1 MKHTRK
7 KLIPLNSKERQNVIE
22 SVLEILKL
30 QKKIKHSTLRL
41 SLNGI
46 LVKDTTRIINELP
59 DDVYLKNSHIF
70 IPYIFKSLQSLL
82 GTPLKRIFPDLKDN
96 TDILNRTLLIIKLT
110 YDYKT
115 KYSLMTGH
123 GLSYKQQKKVEK
135 IIRQINYFWITGMI
149 PKETKFVTMHELN
162 QYDFSYERAY
172 TSIQTYFVPIQGVN
186 YGINEEPIETVVGS
200 NLLKLYPST
209 DLVKNRPNKLMYLK
223 AVLISLHEAPFPTVE
238 EIAAFEHSNSLTSTM
253 RDFFRL
259 FDIWSCTPPNEETIK
274 YLLNDEIIKR
284 YMTEFI
290 LKSEATLRNTYS
302 CLKSMYEFMTLYIY
316 YHDIEI
322 KAYYSELVPEELY
335 LCVSPDFPFKDNNV
349 IRSKFISKTSFI
361 LNNFHYL
368 LNDKTI
374 IRLST
379 IFGVLLPYK
388 KDRRG
393 SEFSITLKHE
403 LDLSLLDKFF
413 CNLLVVSSERRHSEF
428 YFENEAFAFE
438 YIKEI
443 FPNHLKFDLPRYKT
457 LIKYKFNG
465 GD

>member
-1 MKHTRK
+1 MRK
-7 KLIPLNSKERQNVIE
+7 KLIPLNSKERQNVIA

-59 DDVYLKNSHIF
+59 DDIYLKNSHIF

-82 GTPLKRIFPDLKDN
+82 GTPLKRIFPDLKDG
-96 TDILNRTLLIIKLT
+96 TDILNRTLLIVKLT

-123 GLSYKQQKKVEK
+123 GLSYKQQIKVEK

-172 TSIQTYFVPIQGVN
+172 TSIHTYFVPIQGVN
-186 YGINEEPIETVVGS
+186 YDINEEPIETVVGS

-209 DLVKNRPNKLMYLK
+209 DLVKNRPNKLIYLK
-223 AVLISLHEAPFPTVE
+223 AVLNSLHEAPFPTVE

-253 RDFFRL
+253 IYFFRL
-259 FDIWSCTPPNEETIK
+259 FDIWSCTQPKEETIK

-284 YMTEFI
+284 YMSELI
-290 LKSEATLRNTYS
+290 LKSEATLKNTYL

-322 KAYYSELVPEELY
+322 KAYYSEMVPEELY
-335 LCVSPDFPFKDNNV
+335 LCVSPDFPFKDPNV
-349 IRSKFISKTSFI
+349 ARSKFISKTNFI
-361 LNNFHYL
+361 LNNYHYL

-379 IFGVLLPYK
+379 IFGVLLPYTK
-388 KDRRG
+388 YRG
-393 SEFSITLKHE
+393 TLGASIILKHG

-413 CNLLVVSSERRHSEF
+413 CNMLVVGSERRHSEF
-428 YFENEAFAFE
+428 CFRDEAHTFEAMKA
-438 YIKEI
+438 I
-443 FPNHLKFDLPRYKT
+443 FLNHLNLDIPRYKT

-465 GD
+465 EDY